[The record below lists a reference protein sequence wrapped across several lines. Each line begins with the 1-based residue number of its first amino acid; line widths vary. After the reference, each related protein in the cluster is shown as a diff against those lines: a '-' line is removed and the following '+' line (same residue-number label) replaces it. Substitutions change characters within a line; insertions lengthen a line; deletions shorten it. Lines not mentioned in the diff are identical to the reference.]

1 MRVSERVYNF
11 SKKILKL
18 YEKKETD
25 VVNKETE
32 KPYVKEEKRVI
43 GSTDYK
49 KYEDLSK
56 KIELEEITK
65 SEKTNDILKMGCNND
80 RRKERQLLD
89 KPSKDKLEAAKIFK
103 TEGDDNLKLKQWED
117 AVNSYEKALLQ
128 LFYTFSDEPEEDKQ
142 VEKLK
147 MAINSNLSMCKI
159 NLSRYDE
166 AIGYCD
172 EVLRIDKNNIK
183 AIYRIAFSYFKKD
196 QFEESY
202 KFIDKGLEIEK
213 DNSALLELKND
224 IVKRK
229 QYLDNESKKLFKKII
244 K

>member
-1 MRVSERVYNF
+1 MRVSEKVFNF

-18 YEKKETD
+18 YEKKDSLIVSNES
-25 VVNKETE
+25 E

-65 SEKTNDILKMGCNND
+65 SEKTKDVLKMGCNND
-80 RRKERQLLD
+80 RRKERQLFD

-103 TEGDDNLKLKQWED
+103 TEGDDNLKSKQWED
-117 AVNSYEKALLQ
+117 AINSYEKALLQ
-128 LFYTFSDEPEEDKQ
+128 LFYTFSEDPEEDKQ

-147 MAINSNLSMCKI
+147 MAINQNISMCKI
-159 NLSRYDE
+159 NSNLFDD
-166 AIGYCD
+166 AIGYCQ

-183 AIYRIAFSYFKKD
+183 AIYRIAYSYFKKD

-202 KFIDKGLEIEK
+202 NYINKGLEIEK
-213 DNSALLELKND
+213 DNPMLIELKND
-224 IVKRK
+224 INKRK
-229 QYLDNESKKLFKKII
+229 QFLENESKKLFKKII